1 MSKTKDVTAY
11 SLLEIKEINDADRT
25 ITGIASTPATDRQE
39 DIVEP
44 MGAEFVTPF
53 PFLRHHDSMQP
64 VGHVIEAKPSK
75 SGIAVKI
82 KFVQVDSPPT
92 LKERLDVAWMEAKTK
107 LVRGLSIGFR
117 PLEWS
122 DIAGTW
128 GRKFTKYEIL
138 ELSMVT
144 VPANGD
150 CTMKGIQQ
158 VDRAARAALGL
169 ERPVVSFK
177 DHLPKGSK
185 SSPGASGSVKFM
197 NPPSRKD

>member
-11 SLLEIKEINDADRT
+11 SLLEIKDINDAERT
-25 ITGIASTPATDRQE
+25 ISGIANTPSTDRQE

-44 MGAEFVTPF
+44 LGAEFTLPF
-53 PFLRHHDSMQP
+53 PFLRHHDSEQP
-64 VGHVIEAKPSK
+64 VGHVIEAKPTK
-75 SGIAVKI
+75 DGIAVKI

-128 GRKFTKYEIL
+128 GRKFTKWEWL

-144 VPANGD
+144 VPANAD

-158 VDRAARAALGL
+158 ADRAARAALGL

-177 DHLPKGSK
+177 DYLPKGRK
-185 SSPGASGSVKFM
+185 SSPGVSGSVKFITLT
-197 NPPSRKD
+197 SRKD